1 MSDQFVAEIRMFA
14 GDFAPNGWALCNGQL
29 MPIQQN
35 TALFSL
41 VGTYYGGDGR
51 STFGLPNL
59 QGCSP
64 VGPGQGPGLP
74 LVDLGEQGGVESV
87 TLIQSE
93 LPMHTHLGR
102 AVAADGSTGNP
113 SAASWAVSRSGRA
126 SEKLYG
132 TTPGGTMSPAT
143 IGYAGGG
150 LPHPNLAPYL
160 VVNFIIALQG
170 IFPARG

>member
-14 GDFAPNGWALCNGQL
+14 GNFAPYGWALCDGQL

-113 SAASWAVSRSGRA
+113 SAASWAESGPPKTNAIRA
-126 SEKLYG
+126 AII
-132 TTPGGTMSPAT
+132 SPRRLRGESLKS
-143 IGYAGGG
+143 I
-150 LPHPNLAPYL
+150 L
-160 VVNFIIALQG
+160 VIASSLTSSG
-170 IFPARG
+170 SSD